1 VTRLQFNCR
10 HCHFESDQFQAQSFI
25 AQHYFPD
32 KRSLNPIGLDDNERA
47 FFFVVIIHAEIV
59 PQFFGCGIIMYMS
72 SITIPKQEYQ
82 RLKRQS
88 AAYRAVAAGRFAYI
102 VRDDVE
108 TVMKDFE
115 KTGLYSKKFLADL
128 EKGLR
133 RSSVYRKA

>member
-1 VTRLQFNCR
+1 MDSIR
-10 HCHFESDQFQAQSFI
+10 
-25 AQHYFPD
+25 
-32 KRSLNPIGLDDNERA
+32 LDDDKGA
-47 FFFVVIIHAEIV
+47 FLAVLVLLFVHGGIV
-59 PQFFGCGIIMYMS
+59 PHLFGCGIIVRMS
-72 SITIPKQEYQ
+72 TITIPKQEYQ

-108 TVMKDFE
+108 TVMKDFQ

-133 RSSVYRKA
+133 RSSVYGKA

>member
-1 VTRLQFNCR
+1 MDSIR
-10 HCHFESDQFQAQSFI
+10 
-25 AQHYFPD
+25 
-32 KRSLNPIGLDDNERA
+32 LDDDEGA
-47 FFFVVIIHAEIV
+47 FLAVLALLFVHGAIV
-59 PQFFGCGIIMYMS
+59 PHFFGCGIIVRMS
-72 SITIPKQEYQ
+72 TITIPKQEYQ

-108 TVMKDFE
+108 TVMKDFQ

-133 RSSVYRKA
+133 RSSVYGKA